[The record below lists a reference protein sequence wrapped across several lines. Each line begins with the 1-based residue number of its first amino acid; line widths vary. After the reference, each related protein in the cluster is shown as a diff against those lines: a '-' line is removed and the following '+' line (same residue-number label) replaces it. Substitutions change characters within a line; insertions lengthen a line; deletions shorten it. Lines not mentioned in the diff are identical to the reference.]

1 MNAREYLSQAYRL
14 DLEINNKL
22 EIMDSM
28 HSLATKATSS
38 FSLVP
43 PSGTRN
49 VHRLEDTLAKIVD
62 MDIEINKKIDKL
74 VDLKK
79 EIVEV
84 IGEVDNREYRLLL
97 EMRYLRFM
105 TWEEIAIELGYNV
118 RHLYRVH
125 RDALSQV
132 KVPETCH

>member
-28 HSLATKATSS
+28 HSLATKATNS
-38 FSLVP
+38 FSMVP

-62 MDIEINKKIDKL
+62 MDNEINDKIDRL

-79 EIVEV
+79 EIFDV
-84 IGEVDNREYRLLL
+84 IGAVENREYRLLL
-97 EMRYLRFM
+97 EMRYLRFK
-105 TWEEIAIELGYNV
+105 TWEEIAVELGYNV
-118 RHLYRVH
+118 RHLYRIH
-125 RDALSQV
+125 RDALSQI

>member
-14 DLEINNKL
+14 DLEIKNKL
-22 EIMDSM
+22 EIMEGM
-28 HSLATKATSS
+28 NSLATKATST

-49 VHRLEDTLAKIVD
+49 VHRLEETLAKIVD
-62 MDIEINKKIDKL
+62 MDVEINNKIDKL

-84 IGEVDNREYRLLL
+84 ISAVDNKEYRLLL
-97 EMRYLRFM
+97 EMRYLRFL
-105 TWEEIAIELGYNV
+105 TWEEIAHEFNYNI
-118 RHLYRVH
+118 RHIYRIH
-125 RDALSQV
+125 GEALALV
-132 KVPETCH
+132 EVPKSCH

>member
-28 HSLATKATSS
+28 HSLATKATST

-62 MDIEINKKIDKL
+62 MDVEINKKIDKL

-79 EIVEV
+79 EIVDV
-84 IGEVDNREYRLLL
+84 ISAVDNREYRLLL
-97 EMRYLRFM
+97 EMRYLRFL
-105 TWEEIAIELGYNV
+105 TWEEIAMELNYNIRHIYRIHGEALALV
-118 RHLYRVH
+118 R
-125 RDALSQV
+125 
-132 KVPETCH
+132 VPESCH

>member
-1 MNAREYLSQAYRL
+1 
-14 DLEINNKL
+14 
-22 EIMDSM
+22 
-28 HSLATKATSS
+28 
-38 FSLVP
+38 
-43 PSGTRN
+43 
-49 VHRLEDTLAKIVD
+49 
-62 MDIEINKKIDKL
+62 MDIEINKKTDRL

-84 IGEVDNREYRLLL
+84 IGEIDNREYRLLL

-125 RDALSQV
+125 KEALAKV
-132 KVPETCH
+132 KVPE

>member
-62 MDIEINKKIDKL
+62 MDIEINKKIDRL

-84 IGEVDNREYRLLL
+84 IGEVDNL
-97 EMRYLRFM
+97 EMRYLRFL

-125 RDALSQV
+125 RDALAQV

>member
-1 MNAREYLSQAYRL
+1 MTAKEYLSQAYRL
-14 DLEINNKL
+14 DLEINNKI

-28 HSLATKATSS
+28 HSLATKATST

-79 EIVEV
+79 EIIDV
-84 IGEVDNREYRLLL
+84 IGRVDNREYRLLL

-105 TWEEIAIELGYNV
+105 TWEEIAIDLGYNIRHIYRIHREALAKV
-118 RHLYRVH
+118 R
-125 RDALSQV
+125 
-132 KVPETCH
+132 VP

>member
-22 EIMDSM
+22 EIMDRL
-28 HSLATKATSS
+28 HSLSTKATSTY
-38 FSLVP
+38 SLVP

-49 VHRLEDTLAKIVD
+49 VHRMEDTLAKIVD
-62 MDIEINKKIDKL
+62 MDVEINKKIDQL

-79 EIVEV
+79 EIFDV
-84 IGEVDNREYRLLL
+84 IGAVDNKEYRLLL

-105 TWEEIAIELGYNV
+105 TWEEIALELNYNI
-118 RHLYRVH
+118 RHIYRLH
-125 RDALSQV
+125 GDALA
-132 KVPETCH
+132 KVAVPK